1 MGSAKRSIL
10 IVEDEKP
17 LLGALENKLL
27 KAGFNVTTALDGKI
41 ALDVL
46 QKSKFN
52 LILLDLIM
60 PVMDGFTL
68 LKSVREKG
76 YETPIIVLTNLDQE
90 SDIEKVSKYDVK
102 DYLVKSDFSM
112 AGIVERINKVI

>member
-46 QKSKFN
+46 QKSKFD